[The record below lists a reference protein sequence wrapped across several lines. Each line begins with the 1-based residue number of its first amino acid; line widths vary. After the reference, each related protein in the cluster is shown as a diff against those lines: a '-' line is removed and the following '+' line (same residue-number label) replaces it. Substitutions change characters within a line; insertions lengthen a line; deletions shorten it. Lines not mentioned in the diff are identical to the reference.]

1 MNDAKHGAKS
11 DSDYQTCENDRN
23 ILPMNSSATVPDFI
37 TIFVE
42 YVTHI
47 QILDRILDEL
57 FENPTAKEIMNTT
70 AHRFWY
76 RMKLLT
82 VNSLLTD
89 LSLIT
94 EHAETGKHQNLTVE
108 YIIKTIEW
116 TNGREQEAQEILTKC
131 KGFYGKLKDGRNKRL
146 AHNDLDSCLS
156 DRAFPLPSDI
166 HKRVIKQLQS
176 LIDLAYA
183 QHGELSGGPVTIS
196 VPGDVIDFRKTLGTP
211 RLYERVLKDPR
222 LPRDLKNDMSEWEF
236 ELSRQMDGQQPSID
250 PVQEAATD
258 DQHREHPYSRSGR
271 GS

>member
-1 MNDAKHGAKS
+1 
-11 DSDYQTCENDRN
+11 
-23 ILPMNSSATVPDFI
+23 MNSSATVPDFI
-37 TIFVE
+37 TKFVE
-42 YVTHI
+42 YVTDI
-47 QILDRILDEL
+47 RVRDRILDEL

-70 AHRFWY
+70 AQTFWSI
-76 RMKLLT
+76 MKRLT
-82 VNSLLTD
+82 VNSLLRN

-94 EHAETGKHQNLTVE
+94 EHAETGGKHHNLTVE

-116 TNGREQEAQEILTKC
+116 TNGREQKAQEILTKC

-176 LIDLAYA
+176 LIDLAYE
-183 QHGELSGGPVTIS
+183 QHGEPSGGPVIIS
-196 VPGDVIDFRKTLGTP
+196 VPGDVMDFRKTLGTP

-222 LPRDLKNDMSEWEF
+222 LPRDLKNEMPRWEL
-236 ELSRQMDGQQPSID
+236 ELSRQMDGQRPSID
-250 PVQEAATD
+250 SVQEAATD